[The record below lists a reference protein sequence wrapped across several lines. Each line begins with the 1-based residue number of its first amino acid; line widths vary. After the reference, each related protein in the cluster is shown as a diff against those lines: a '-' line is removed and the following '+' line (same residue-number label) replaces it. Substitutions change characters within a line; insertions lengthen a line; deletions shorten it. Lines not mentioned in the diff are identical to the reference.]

1 MDGNSS
7 AVVFVSITPQYS
19 EWSSIGPTPSR
30 KTDATSECRESEI
43 LINICNLNTADHC
56 NTRRYSPLL
65 VNHSNHDEESVEPC
79 KAVVDVN
86 GCRDDECENKDDT
99 HSVKL
104 ICEFSWHMLSGCQ
117 VCD

>member
-43 LINICNLNTADHC
+43 LINICNLNTADHR

-65 VNHSNHDEESVEPC
+65 VNHSEYDEESVEPC
-79 KAVVDVN
+79 KAVVDLN
-86 GCRDDECENKDDT
+86 ACRDDECEKKDDT

-104 ICEFSWHMLSGCQ
+104 ICEF
-117 VCD
+117 